1 MPRDDD
7 DDDRPRRRSRD
18 EDDYDDDDDF
28 EDHRSRRTKRSGISG
43 WTIGIIIGAVFA
55 LGLCIIAVPVML
67 LLPAVSKV
75 REASTRAQ
83 DANNLKQIGIAFHNS
98 ADATGLKLYGPFAH
112 DERTGLIFP
121 QNSFRVSLL
130 PYLEQQNLHSQFDLN
145 QAWDSPR
152 NKPFSST
159 IVKQYHL
166 PGQESTNTPYRI
178 FVGAGP
184 DQPLFNADGK
194 PAKFTDVA
202 DGLSNTI
209 LAVHATEHVPW
220 AKPQEFTYSANQPL
234 PPMGE
239 PGDPGY
245 NVIMADG
252 SIRYIKRTASEPA
265 LRALITRS
273 GGERV
278 GIDDVLD

>member
-1 MPRDDD
+1 MPRDDDDYD

-18 EDDYDDDDDF
+18 DDDDYDDDDTP
-28 EDHRSRRTKRSGISG
+28 RRGRKRSGTSG

-83 DANNLKQIGIAFHNS
+83 GANNLKQIGIAFHNS
-98 ADATGLKLYGPFAH
+98 ADVSGKGFYGPFAH

-152 NKPFSST
+152 NKPFSDT

-166 PGQESTNTPYRI
+166 PGQEGTNTPYRI

-194 PAKFTDVA
+194 PTKLTDVS

-252 SIRYIKRTASEPA
+252 SIRYIKRTASEAPI
-265 LRALITRS
+265 RALITRS